1 VCVALSTVSVAVA
14 GDKSSTGLLEW
25 ESKSDAIEALMCAN
39 HVQIPNP
46 SKFCVQTVMQKVQ
59 ALVFYSLKH
68 VVRTS
73 SSAMKCVVCRLFLKY
88 WDRSN

>member
-1 VCVALSTVSVAVA
+1 MALSTMSTDVT

-46 SKFCVQTVMQKVQ
+46 SKFCTQTEMQKV
-59 ALVFYSLKH
+59 
-68 VVRTS
+68 
-73 SSAMKCVVCRLFLKY
+73 
-88 WDRSN
+88 